1 MPCLDFSL
9 VRGILVDSV
18 RVNFKHRI
26 CHSCLCKQSTAKPL
40 MLQIQL
46 TDLFLSFVITASG
59 TTWVCL
65 NIVSNCFELAANAH
79 WMLLAEVLRLQTL

>member
-9 VRGILVDSV
+9 VRGILVESV
-18 RVNFKHRI
+18 RVNIEFVTRV
-26 CHSCLCKQSTAKPL
+26 CVEQSTAKPL